1 MYLNSTTLKKIHEA
15 SRSTGLRLYYLRE
28 GCKNGSIP
36 CIKSGKVYFIDVP
49 ALLDK
54 LRVQAESEVKQV

>member
-1 MYLNSTTLKKIHEA
+1 MNSTTFQKIYDA
-15 SRSTGLRLYYLRE
+15 SRSTGLSQYYLRE

-54 LRVQAESEVKQV
+54 LRAQAESEVKQA

>member
-1 MYLNSTTLKKIHEA
+1 MNNTTFQKIHDA
-15 SRSTGLRLYYLRE
+15 SRSTGLSQYYLRE

>member
-1 MYLNSTTLKKIHEA
+1 MNSTTFQKIHDA
-15 SRSTGLRLYYLRE
+15 SKSTGLSQYYLRE

-54 LRVQAESEVKQV
+54 LRAPAESEVKQA

>member
-1 MYLNSTTLKKIHEA
+1 MQTPFLKINDACKA
-15 SRSTGLRLYYLRE
+15 TGLSTYFLRN
-28 GCKNGSIP
+28 GCRDGSVP

-54 LRVQAESEVKQV
+54 LRAQAESEVKQA

>member
-1 MYLNSTTLKKIHEA
+1 MYLNSTTFQKIHDA
-15 SRSTGLRLYYLRE
+15 SRSTGLSQYYLRE

-54 LRVQAESEVKQV
+54 LRVQTESEVKQV

>member
-1 MYLNSTTLKKIHEA
+1 MYLNSTTFQKIHDA
-15 SRSTGLRLYYLRE
+15 SKSTGLCQYYLRD

-54 LRVQAESEVKQV
+54 LRAQAESEVKQA